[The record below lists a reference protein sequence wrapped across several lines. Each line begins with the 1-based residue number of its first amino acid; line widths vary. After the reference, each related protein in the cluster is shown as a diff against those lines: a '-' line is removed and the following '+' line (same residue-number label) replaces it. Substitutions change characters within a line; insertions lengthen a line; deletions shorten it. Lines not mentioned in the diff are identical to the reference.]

1 MSEARPNEKS
11 PPRVLAKPKK
21 SADSPSAVAA
31 LKATVEDSAASAKTS
46 PSSKSGAPQKTPR
59 AGKTATSPKAASQ
72 QSVAPTDLELAAA
85 ALDEA
90 GAQHEPGICISI
102 PSRAEYVRVVRLA
115 LLGVASRMPF
125 SYDDVEDIKLAV
137 AEACNNAIVHAGDS
151 DALVKVTLTP
161 YSDRLEIEVTDSGRV
176 PPPGLIAPRNKAA
189 TRNEELRES
198 GLGLFL
204 MQTLMDEVGHET
216 GADSDTKVRLVK
228 YLPGSPHRKTAV

>member
-1 MSEARPNEKS
+1 MSEARPDKKS

-21 SADSPSAVAA
+21 AAAPKSASST
-31 LKATVEDSAASAKTS
+31 KSAAAVSA
-46 PSSKSGAPQKTPR
+46 KSGAAPQSSASVKTTRADKTAAPQKASSR
-59 AGKTATSPKAASQ
+59 QAA
-72 QSVAPTDLELAAA
+72 APTDLELAAV
-85 ALDEA
+85 ALDETS
-90 GAQHEPGICISI
+90 AQHEPDICISI

-115 LLGVASRMPF
+115 LLGVASRMSF

-161 YSDRLEIEVTDSGRV
+161 YTDRLEIEVTDSGRV
-176 PPPGLIAPRNKAA
+176 PPPGLVAPRNKAA

-204 MQTLMDEVGHET
+204 MQTLMDKVGHET
-216 GADSDTKVRLVK
+216 GADSDTKVHLVK